1 MKNEKR
7 RRDMRAENFLKMIVL
22 TSICFVIVFGSGE
35 DSFSATATQKTLE
48 DIQNQVIAL
57 RTEFKLRAQRAENDQ
72 MTVQEHLT
80 AKLKDLLDKQQS
92 TNASYPELTAKV
104 NALKSVLDAY
114 NDKIATFEQVVNTL
128 ETTLDANLATIET
141 QFAALKQQGLQKV
154 PAVSQKPGVTQPE
167 PVLDFA
173 PGQLFRAAYRIYMEG
188 DYPTAIV
195 GFQKYLEE
203 YPNTQ
208 LAGSAQYWIAESF
221 VKLEE
226 YENALQEYD
235 LLITKYPR
243 DDKAP
248 DAYYGKGSALVKLG
262 KIEDAK
268 SLFTYVIEH
277 FPTTVAAKKAGERL
291 EELR

>member
-1 MKNEKR
+1 
-7 RRDMRAENFLKMIVL
+7 MRAENFLKMIVL
-22 TSICFVIVFGSGE
+22 TSICFVIVFGLYE
-35 DSFSATATQKTLE
+35 YSFGAADTQKTLE
-48 DIQNQVIAL
+48 DIQNQVITL
-57 RTEFKLRAQRAENDQ
+57 RNEFKLRIQRAENDQ
-72 MTVQEHLT
+72 MAIQAHFT
-80 AKLKDLLDKQQS
+80 AKLKYLLDKQQS
-92 TNASYPELTAKV
+92 TSAFYPEFTTKV
-104 NALKSVLDAY
+104 GEVKSLLDTY
-114 NDKIATFEQVVNTL
+114 NDKIAMLEQVVNTL
-128 ETTLDANLATIET
+128 ETTLDVNLTTIES
-141 QFAALKQQGLQKV
+141 QLAALKQQGLQKV
-154 PAVSQKPGVTQPE
+154 PAVSQKPGETQPE

-226 YENALQEYD
+226 YETALQEYD

-243 DDKAP
+243 DDKVP
-248 DAYYGKGSALVKLG
+248 DAYYGKGVALVKLG

-268 SLFTYVIEH
+268 SLFTYVIER
-277 FPTTVAAKKAGERL
+277 FPRTVAAKKAGERL
-291 EELR
+291 EELK

>member
-1 MKNEKR
+1 
-7 RRDMRAENFLKMIVL
+7 MRSENFLRMIVL
-22 TSICFVIVFGSGE
+22 TSICFVIVFGLYE
-35 DSFSATATQKTLE
+35 YSFGAADTQKTLE

-57 RTEFKLRAQRAENDQ
+57 RTEFKLRIQRAENDQ
-72 MTVQEHLT
+72 MTIQEHLT
-80 AKLKDLLDKQQS
+80 TKLKDVLDKQQS
-92 TNASYPELTAKV
+92 TGVSYPEFTTKV
-104 NALKSVLDAY
+104 EALKSLLDTY
-114 NDKIATFEQVVNTL
+114 NDKITTLEQVLNTL
-128 ETTLDANLATIET
+128 ETTLDTNLTTIET
-141 QFAALKQQGLQKV
+141 QLAALKQQGLHKA
-154 PAVSQKPGVTQPE
+154 PAASQKPGETQPE

-226 YENALQEYD
+226 YETALQEYD

-243 DDKAP
+243 DDKVP
-248 DAYYGKGSALVKLG
+248 DAYYGKGSALIKLG

-268 SLFTYVIEH
+268 SLFTDVIEH

-291 EELR
+291 EELK